1 MKFFFGASSCVP
13 ASNFETSGA
22 TLNSD
27 AIKQLL
33 KSDKIK
39 YLSEVM
45 NFPGVLNKEPDLM
58 RKIKIAKKY
67 GKPIDGHAPGLRGS
81 DLEKYI
87 SAGISTDHESI
98 TKEEALEK
106 LNLGMKILIRQC
118 TVAQNFDELIPIIKD
133 YPDKCMFCSDDKH
146 PDDLMKD
153 HINELV
159 KKARKFGLMKALKAA
174 CVNPVLHYKLDVGL
188 LQKGDSADFLVVDNL
203 NDLNILK
210 TFISGEVVAE
220 NGKSLIS
227 RRKPKILNK
236 FKAKKKK
243 IRLNCCLSQ

>member
-1 MKFFFGASSCVP
+1 MIESSELVPMKFFFGASSCVP

-67 GKPIDGHAPGLRGS
+67 GKPIDGHAPGLSGS

-98 TKEEALEK
+98 TKEEAL
-106 LNLGMKILIRQC
+106 LAAQILREEFEAALEAILTAEQYEALLALR
-118 TVAQNFDELIPIIKD
+118 
-133 YPDKCMFCSDDKH
+133 PDKCA
-146 PDDLMKD
+146 
-153 HINELV
+153 V
-159 KKARKFGLMKALKAA
+159 
-174 CVNPVLHYKLDVGL
+174 
-188 LQKGDSADFLVVDNL
+188 
-203 NDLNILK
+203 
-210 TFISGEVVAE
+210 
-220 NGKSLIS
+220 
-227 RRKPKILNK
+227 
-236 FKAKKKK
+236 
-243 IRLNCCLSQ
+243 